1 MREVFNE
8 KGKVGWKAQPNN
20 GFLCMS
26 FDDLSLYK
34 QLPIAWREALES
46 RVEDTTWQGVEAL
59 LQDARA
65 QGVCYPPQ
73 GLELAAFR
81 SCVPSAVK
89 VVILG
94 QDPYHG
100 LGQAHGLAFSVS
112 QGVAWPP
119 SLRNILRELADDVGP
134 ESLSLQ
140 ALREEGVLEHLPR
153 QGVLLL
159 NDVLTV
165 SEGLPGSHAHFG
177 WQGVTGSVMEYLL
190 DSDRPCVF
198 ILWGKLAREHSKRIN
213 HPRHLVL
220 EAPHPSPLSAY
231 RGFFGSKP
239 FSKTNAWLEACD
251 LEPIHW

>member
-1 MREVFNE
+1 MYFVDSS
-8 KGKVGWKAQPNN
+8 
-20 GFLCMS
+20 L
-26 FDDLSLYK
+26 FD
-34 QLPIAWREALES
+34 QLPIAWKYALEN
-46 RVEDTTWQGVEAL
+46 RVDANTWEGLNASL
-59 LQDARA
+59 LHARS

-81 SCVPSAVK
+81 ACDPSAVK

-100 LGQAHGLAFSVS
+100 KGQAHGLAFSVM

-119 SLRNILRELADDVGP
+119 SLRNVLKELADDTGHD
-134 ESLSLQ
+134 SLSLQ
-140 ALREEGVLEHLPR
+140 GLREEGVLEHLPQ

-165 SEGLPGSHAHFG
+165 SEGLPGSHSHFG
-177 WQGVTGSVMEYLL
+177 WQQITGSVMKYLV

-198 ILWGKLAREHSKRIN
+198 ILWGKHAREHKKHIT
-213 HPRHLVL
+213 HAHHLVL

-239 FSKTNAWLEACD
+239 FSKTNAWLEAFG
-251 LEPIHW
+251 LEPIRW